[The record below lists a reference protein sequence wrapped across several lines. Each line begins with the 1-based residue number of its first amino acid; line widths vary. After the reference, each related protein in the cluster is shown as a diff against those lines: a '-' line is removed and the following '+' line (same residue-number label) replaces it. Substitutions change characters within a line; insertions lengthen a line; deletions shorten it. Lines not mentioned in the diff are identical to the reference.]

1 MMQLLFETR
10 LELLR
15 VAGNMHFFVRRPFVS
30 PEPVLVGDTDV
41 DALGAHIYGSVHHD
55 GGVYRMWYQATA
67 QPWSR
72 HDSPAVGYAESDD
85 GLAWRKP
92 TLNLVEVSGST
103 SNNLCDLG
111 VHDPS
116 ISILPDAPPE
126 RRYFAT
132 GCIDARY
139 QDPFYHRDARPPVGG
154 GFYSA
159 YSADGLHWD
168 LESPDPIW
176 PGHWADNICS
186 IWHPARKCIQ
196 VLAKHTGPRLGL
208 MRRNYWECKRVGD
221 KWSPLRMSLIPDEF
235 DDVAARA
242 RGGVSGDYNGFG
254 LLPAGRATVAFIQ
267 THRNRLPYRE
277 HPCGRGYGFYG
288 VLDLTLAYQ
297 ADQGACW
304 LHMPGR
310 PDFVSHLDVPW
321 AGGMLFCASNVC
333 EFGDEQRLYISGS
346 RESHGVAT
354 FGGNSDHLK
363 IGYVSWPKG
372 RLFGFHADPEGE
384 LDIDLG
390 VLTEP
395 SELLLNYETEAGGA
409 IRVRLHTL
417 DRHQRLQDGV
427 GIEGRRVEDCVPL
440 TGDSLEE
447 AARWQGSPAIH
458 PIDGKR
464 IIARL
469 HMERAKVHAYGV
481 RQPS

>member
-15 VAGNMHFFVRRPFVS
+15 VAGNMHFFVRRPFVA

-85 GLAWRKP
+85 GLTWRKP

-139 QDPFYHRDARPPVGG
+139 QDPFYHRDAHPPVVG

-159 YSADGLHWD
+159 YSADGLHWH
-168 LESPDPIW
+168 LESPDPVW
-176 PGHWADNICS
+176 QGHWADNICT

-196 VLAKHTGPRLGL
+196 VLAKRTCARLGTV
-208 MRRNYWECKRVGD
+208 RRNYWECKRVGD
-221 KWSPLRMSLIPDEF
+221 EWTPLRMALIPDEF
-235 DDVAARA
+235 DDVSARA
-242 RGGVSGDYNGFG
+242 RGYVSGDYNGFG
-254 LLPAGRATVAFIQ
+254 LLPAGRATVAFIE

-277 HPCGRGYGFYG
+277 HPCGLGCGVYG
-288 VLDLTLAYQ
+288 VLDMTLAWQ
-297 ADQGACW
+297 EDEGACW
-304 LHMPGR
+304 VHMPGR
-310 PDFVSHLDVPW
+310 PDFVSHLDIPW
-321 AGGMLFCASNVC
+321 GGGMVFCASNVC
-333 EFGDEQRLYISGS
+333 DFGDEQRLYISAT
-346 RESHGVAT
+346 RESHGVIPH
-354 FGGNSDHLK
+354 GDRPDRCK
-363 IGYVSWPKG
+363 IGYASWPRW
-372 RLFGFHADPEGE
+372 RLFGYRADAKGDLE
-384 LDIDLG
+384 IDLG
-390 VLTEP
+390 ILREPTE
-395 SELLLNYETEAGGA
+395 LVLNYETQAGGSV
-409 IRVRLHTL
+409 RVGLHTL
-417 DRHQRLQDGV
+417 GKYQRRQEGV
-427 GIEGRRVEDCVPL
+427 AIGGRTVEDGFPL
-440 TGDSLEE
+440 TGDGLAEVVHWRDGPTIQPVE
-447 AARWQGSPAIH
+447 
-458 PIDGKR
+458 GKR
-464 IIARL
+464 VVVELA
-469 HMERAKVHAYGV
+469 MEQAKVYSFEARPAG
-481 RQPS
+481 